1 VETGHVEPRRYDILV
16 EEDLA
21 ETAREVLEVD

>member
-1 VETGHVEPRRYDILV
+1 VETGHVEPRRSAILG